1 MTALSTFN
9 LFAAVKGLS
18 EEDKA
23 LFIEAAEPGVSESY
37 FGADYQQALGLLAC
51 HIAVLAQRDGG
62 EVGALTGKREG
73 DISVSYSGASL
84 LADDYGQ
91 TAPGMM
97 LKRLILKHHR
107 GELVV

>member
-107 GELVV
+107 GELVI

>member
-9 LFAAVKGLS
+9 LFAAVKDLP

-23 LFIEAAEPGVSESY
+23 SFIELAESGVSESY

-97 LKRLILKHHR
+97 LKRLVLEHHP
-107 GELVV
+107 GELII

>member
-37 FGADYQQALGLLAC
+37 FGSDYQQALGLLAC
-51 HIAVLAQRDGG
+51 HIAVMAQRDGG

-97 LKRLILKHHR
+97 LKRLLLKHHR
-107 GELVV
+107 GELVI